1 MNRRF
6 SIDLIHPGQLS
17 LTWQE
22 WFIGNRG
29 SRRLTAFILAGVFI
43 LVLSMVAGIL
53 PTYWRLSSDVSA
65 IPQLQRDLAA
75 SEGDLNV
82 LRTNLQA
89 LTLEARRQVR
99 WAELLG
105 AFSHHIPTSMRLQMV
120 EASRSAPAAAA
131 GQPPPPPD
139 AKTEGVLRIESV
151 TPVRSGSQPLLEV
164 AQFMAGLMRD
174 PAVNKRFQLKS
185 WDIKPPSGTSA
196 EDELQ
201 YLNITIV
208 LSERAQ

>member
-1 MNRRF
+1 VNRRF

-29 SRRLTAFILAGVFI
+29 PRRLTAFVLAGIFV
-43 LVLSMVAGIL
+43 LVLTMVAGIL
-53 PTYWRLSSDVSA
+53 PTYWRLSSDLNA
-65 IPQLQRDLAA
+65 IPQLQKDLAA

-105 AFSHHIPTSMRLQMV
+105 AFSHHIPTTMRLQMV
-120 EASRSAPAAAA
+120 EATRPVPAAVA
-131 GQPPPPPD
+131 GQPPPPD

-201 YLNITIV
+201 HLSITIL

>member
-1 MNRRF
+1 VSRRF

-17 LTWQE
+17 LSWQE
-22 WFIGNRG
+22 WFVGNRG
-29 SRRLTAFILAGVFI
+29 ARRLTAVALAGI
-43 LVLSMVAGIL
+43 LMLVLIMVGGIL
-53 PTYWRLSSDVSA
+53 PTYWRLSSDLNA
-65 IPQLQRDLAA
+65 TPRLQKDLAA

-105 AFSHHIPTSMRLQMV
+105 AFSQHIPATMRLQTV
-120 EASRSAPAAAA
+120 EASRPVPATSG
-131 GQPPPPPD
+131 GQPPPD
-139 AKTEGVLRIESV
+139 AKAEGVLRIESV

-185 WDIKPPSGTSA
+185 WDIKPPGGAGA
-196 EDELQ
+196 EDEAQ
-201 YLNITIV
+201 YLNITIL

>member
-29 SRRLTAFILAGVFI
+29 SRRLTAFVLAGIFV
-43 LVLSMVAGIL
+43 LVLTLMIGIL
-53 PTYWRLSSDVSA
+53 PTYWRLSSDLSA
-65 IPQLQRDLAA
+65 IPQLQKDLAA

-82 LRTNLQA
+82 LRTNVQA

-105 AFSHHIPTSMRLQMV
+105 AFSQHIPATMRLQAI
-120 EASRSAPAAAA
+120 EATRPVGAVGA
-131 GQPPPPPD
+131 GQPPPLPD
-139 AKTEGVLRIESV
+139 AKAEGVLRVESV
-151 TPVRSGSQPLLEV
+151 TPLRSGSQPLLEV

-185 WDIKPPSGTSA
+185 WDIKPPGGGSA
-196 EDELQ
+196 EDETQ
-201 YLNITIV
+201 YLNITIL

>member
-1 MNRRF
+1 VNRRF
-6 SIDLIHPGQLS
+6 SVDLIHPGQLS

-29 SRRLTAFILAGVFI
+29 SRRLTAFVLAGVFV
-43 LVLSMVAGIL
+43 LVLTMVAGIL
-53 PTYWRLSSDVSA
+53 PTYWRLSSDLNS
-65 IPQLQRDLAA
+65 IPQLQKDLAA

-105 AFSHHIPTSMRLQMV
+105 AFSQHIPATMRLQMV
-120 EASRSAPAAAA
+120 EATRPGPAAGA
-131 GQPPPPPD
+131 GQPPPAD
-139 AKTEGVLRIESV
+139 ARAEGLLRIESV

-174 PAVNKRFQLKS
+174 PAVNRRFQLKS
-185 WDIKPPSGTSA
+185 WDIKPPGGTSA
-196 EDELQ
+196 EDDQQ
-201 YLNITIV
+201 YLNISIL

>member
-1 MNRRF
+1 MSRRF

-17 LTWQE
+17 LSWQE
-22 WFIGNRG
+22 WFVGNRG
-29 SRRLTAFILAGVFI
+29 ARRLTAVALAGI
-43 LVLSMVAGIL
+43 LMLVLVMVGGIL
-53 PTYWRLSSDVSA
+53 PTYWRLSSDLNA
-65 IPQLQRDLAA
+65 IPRLQKDLAA
-75 SEGDLNV
+75 SDGDLNV

-105 AFSHHIPTSMRLQMV
+105 AFSQHIPATMRLQAV
-120 EASRSAPAAAA
+120 EASRPVPAPGA
-131 GQPPPPPD
+131 GQPPPAPD
-139 AKTEGVLRIESV
+139 AKAEGVLRIESV

-185 WDIKPPSGTSA
+185 WDIKPPGGAGA
-196 EDELQ
+196 EDEAQ
-201 YLNITIV
+201 YLSITIL

>member
-1 MNRRF
+1 MKRRF

-22 WFIGNRG
+22 WFVGNQG
-29 SRRLTAFILAGVFI
+29 SRRLAAFALAGIFA
-43 LVLSMVAGIL
+43 LVLVMVGGIL
-53 PTYWRLSSDVSA
+53 PTYWRLSSDLNA
-65 IPQLQRDLAA
+65 IPRLQKDLAA
-75 SEGDLNV
+75 TEGDLN
-82 LRTNLQA
+82 LLKTNLQA

-105 AFSHHIPTSMRLQMV
+105 AFSQHIPTTMRLQTV
-120 EASRSAPAAAA
+120 EASRPVPSGGP
-131 GQPPPPPD
+131 GQPAPPPD
-139 AKTEGVLRIESV
+139 AKGEGVLRIESV
-151 TPVRSGSQPLLEV
+151 TPLRSGSQPLLEV

-185 WDIKPPSGTSA
+185 WDIKPPGVGSA
-196 EDELQ
+196 EAETQ
-201 YLNITIV
+201 NLNITIL

>member
-1 MNRRF
+1 MTRRF

-22 WFIGNRG
+22 WFVGNQG
-29 SRRLTAFILAGVFI
+29 ARRLTAVALAGI
-43 LVLSMVAGIL
+43 LVLVLIMVGGIL
-53 PTYWRLSSDVSA
+53 PTYWRLSSDLNA
-65 IPQLQRDLAA
+65 IPRLQKDLAA

-99 WAELLG
+99 WAGLLG
-105 AFSHHIPTSMRLQMV
+105 ALSQHIPPTIRLQTV
-120 EASRSAPAAAA
+120 EASRPAPAVGAA
-131 GQPPPPPD
+131 QPPPD
-139 AKTEGVLRIESV
+139 AKAEGVLRIESV

-185 WDIKPPSGTSA
+185 WDIKPPGGGSA
-196 EDELQ
+196 EDETQ
-201 YLNITIV
+201 YLNITIL